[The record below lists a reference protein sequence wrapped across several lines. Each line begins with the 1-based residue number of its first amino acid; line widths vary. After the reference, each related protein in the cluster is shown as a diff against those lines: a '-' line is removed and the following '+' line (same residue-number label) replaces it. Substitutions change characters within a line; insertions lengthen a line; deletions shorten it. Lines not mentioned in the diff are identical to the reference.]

1 MLADIRR
8 LSPPSNPLAESLS
21 LSAFSVCLLAANR
34 IAANK
39 PSSSQPALA
48 TPANANETEEEP
60 LLGFGVPDRRRCALG
75 SSGNDSDSAR
85 ILSCA
90 GAQATIHQQ
99 KETRSELRGMRAEAT
114 TRRT

>member
-1 MLADIRR
+1 MPQRR
-8 LSPPSNPLAESLS
+8 A
-21 LSAFSVCLLAANR
+21 
-34 IAANK
+34 
-39 PSSSQPALA
+39 
-48 TPANANETEEEP
+48 ETEEEP
-60 LLGFGVPDRRRCALG
+60 LLGFGVPDGRWFASRNA
-75 SSGNDSDSAR
+75 GNDSDSAR